1 MKEIVEFKT
10 SEEKV
15 GQSKAFERITKQA
28 EDLKLKLSKMEEKN
42 LKHEKQI
49 FEV

>member
-15 GQSKAFERITKQA
+15 G
-28 EDLKLKLSKMEEKN
+28 
-42 LKHEKQI
+42 
-49 FEV
+49 